1 MTNYNYKAR
10 DKYGVLTTGIIDAE
24 NSKEVALQ
32 LEKKRYTPVSIA
44 AAEEGGIAGRLD
56 AFFNSFQRVKPEELV
71 VFTRQ
76 LASILEAGVPLTDG
90 LDALQEQLKNKGFQK
105 VVLQVKKDIEGGASF
120 SDALEKHEKMFS
132 KLVVNMV
139 RAGERAGILDEVLE
153 TVSSLLDKDIETI
166 GRVKSATRYPLIV
179 MVTMVVAFIALTTFI
194 VPKFAK
200 FFAAFNTELPLPT
213 KILIWFNKILV
224 NYWFVILGVFILAI
238 YVFKRILDTD
248 RGRYAWDRLMLSVPI
263 FGPLF
268 SKIYLSRFARMLA
281 AMIRSGIPI
290 LQALEITAA
299 TVENKVISKVILD
312 VRDQVSQGKSLAE
325 PMKGSRIFPP
335 IAISMVAIGERT
347 GSLEKML
354 NKVSDYFDRESD
366 YTVNNLTPLLE
377 PILIFGLGMM
387 VLVFAL
393 GIFLPM
399 WDLVKVYR
407 TY

>member
-1 MTNYNYKAR
+1 MNNYNYKAR
-10 DKYGVLTTGIIDAE
+10 DRYGVLTTGIIDAE

-32 LEKKRYTPVSIA
+32 LERRHYTPVSIEA
-44 AAEEGGIAGRLD
+44 VEEEGVAGKLSV
-56 AFFNSFQRVKPEELV
+56 FFNSFQKVSPDELV

-105 VVLQVKKDIEGGASF
+105 VVLQVKREIEGGASF
-120 SDALEKHEKMFS
+120 SDALEKHEKIFS
-132 KLVVNMV
+132 KLVINMV

-153 TVSSLLDKDIETI
+153 TVSTLLDKEIETA

-179 MVTMVVAFIALTTFI
+179 SITMIIAFMVLTTFI
-194 VPKFAK
+194 IPKFAK
-200 FFAAFNTELPLPT
+200 FFAAFKTELPLPT
-213 KILIWFNKILV
+213 RILIWFNNVLV
-224 NYWFVILGVFILAI
+224 NYWFIILGVFFLAI
-238 YVFKRILDTD
+238 YVIKRVLDTD
-248 RGRYAWDRLMLSVPI
+248 KGRYAWDRLMLSTPI

-268 SKIYLSRFARMLA
+268 SKIYLSRFSRMLA

-290 LQALEITAA
+290 LQALEITSA

-312 VRDQVSQGKSLAE
+312 VRDKVSQGKSLAE
-325 PMKGSRIFPP
+325 PMKGSKIFPP
-335 IAISMVAIGERT
+335 IAISMVAIGERA

-366 YTVNNLTPLLE
+366 YTVKNLTPLLE

-387 VLVFAL
+387 MLVFAL

-407 TY
+407 NY

>member
-10 DKYGVLTTGIIDAE
+10 DKYGVLTTGTINAE

-32 LEKKRYTPVSIA
+32 LEKRHYTPVSIA
-44 AAEEGGIAGRLD
+44 AVEEGGVAGRLD
-56 AFFNSFQRVKPEELV
+56 AFFGSFQKVKPEELV

-105 VVLQVKKDIEGGASF
+105 VVIQVKRDIEGGASF
-120 SDALEKHEKMFS
+120 SDALEKHGKIFS
-132 KLVVNMV
+132 GLVVNMV

-153 TVSSLLDKDIETI
+153 TVSNLLDKDIETA
-166 GRVKSATRYPLIV
+166 GRIKSSTRYPLIV
-179 MVTMVVAFIALTTFI
+179 SITMIIAFMALTTFI

-200 FFAAFNTELPLPT
+200 FFSAFNTELPLPT
-213 KILIWFNKILV
+213 RILIGFNKILV
-224 NYWFVILGVFILAI
+224 NYWFVILGVFILAT
-238 YVFKRILDTD
+238 YVFKRILDTE
-248 RGRYAWDRLMLSVPI
+248 RGRYAWDRLMLSAPI

-290 LQALEITAA
+290 LQALEITSA

-325 PMKGSRIFPP
+325 PMRGSKIFPP

-366 YTVNNLTPLLE
+366 ATINNLTPLLE
-377 PILIFGLGMM
+377 PIMIFGLGMM
-387 VLVFAL
+387 MLVFAL

-399 WDLVKVYR
+399 WELINVYR
-407 TY
+407 NY

>member
-1 MTNYNYKAR
+1 MTSYHYKAR
-10 DKYGVLTTGIIDAE
+10 DKYGVLTTGTIDAE

-32 LEKKRYTPVSIA
+32 LEKRHYTPVSIA
-44 AAEEGGIAGRLD
+44 AEGGGVAGRLD
-56 AFFNSFQRVKPEELV
+56 AFFESFQKVKPEELV

-105 VVLQVKKDIEGGASF
+105 VVLQVKRDIEGGASF
-120 SDALEKHEKMFS
+120 SDALGKHGKIFS
-132 KLVVNMV
+132 GLVVNMV

-153 TVSSLLDKDIETI
+153 TVSNLLDKDIETA
-166 GRVKSATRYPLIV
+166 GRIKSATRYPLIV
-179 MVTMVVAFIALTTFI
+179 SITMIIAFMALTTFI

-200 FFAAFNTELPLPT
+200 FFSAFNTELPLPT
-213 KILIWFNKILV
+213 RILIGFNKILV
-224 NYWFVILGVFILAI
+224 NYWFVILGVFILAV

-248 RGRYAWDRLMLSVPI
+248 KGRYAWDRLMLSAPI

-325 PMKGSRIFPP
+325 PMRGSRIFPP
-335 IAISMVAIGERT
+335 VAISMVAIGEQT

-366 YTVNNLTPLLE
+366 ATVNNLTPLLE
-377 PILIFGLGMM
+377 PLMIFGLGMM
-387 VLVFAL
+387 MLVFAL

-399 WDLVKVYR
+399 WELINVYR
-407 TY
+407 DY

>member
-1 MTNYNYKAR
+1 MTSYHYKAR
-10 DKYGVLTTGIIDAE
+10 DKYGVLTTGTIDAE

-32 LEKKRYTPVSIA
+32 LEKRHYTPVSIA
-44 AAEEGGIAGRLD
+44 AEGGGVAGRLD
-56 AFFNSFQRVKPEELV
+56 AFFESFQKVKPEELV

-105 VVLQVKKDIEGGASF
+105 VVLQVKRDIEGGTSF
-120 SDALEKHEKMFS
+120 SDALGKHGKIFS
-132 KLVVNMV
+132 GLVVNMV

-153 TVSSLLDKDIETI
+153 TVSNLLDKDIETA
-166 GRVKSATRYPLIV
+166 GRIKSATRYPLIV
-179 MVTMVVAFIALTTFI
+179 SITMIIAFMALTTFI

-200 FFAAFNTELPLPT
+200 FFSAFNTELPLPT
-213 KILIWFNKILV
+213 RILIGFNKILV
-224 NYWFVILGVFILAI
+224 NYWFVILGVFILAV

-248 RGRYAWDRLMLSVPI
+248 KGRYAWDRLMLSAPI

-325 PMKGSRIFPP
+325 PMRGSRIFPP
-335 IAISMVAIGERT
+335 VAISMVAIGEQT

-366 YTVNNLTPLLE
+366 ATVNNLTPLLE
-377 PILIFGLGMM
+377 PLMIFGLGMM
-387 VLVFAL
+387 MLVFAL

-399 WDLVKVYR
+399 WDLVRVYR
-407 TY
+407 DY